1 MNIED
6 VLEVFKASM
15 VEGEI
20 DNAYN
25 IIDENMKLYH
35 KKNKVVNEN
44 FMNIL
49 IKSMRG
55 EISPDELYNTLIDQK
70 YNVFKFIE
78 NYDEYIKS
86 LTEIIIYSLNRYNI
100 KYPVFDSKRCN
111 DL

>member
-15 VEGEI
+15 VAGEI
-20 DNAYN
+20 DNAYD
-25 IIDENMKLYH
+25 IINKNMRLYN
-35 KKNKVVNEN
+35 KKNDVNN
-44 FMNIL
+44 ADFMNLL
-49 IKSMRG
+49 IKSMKG
-55 EISPDELYNTLIDQK
+55 EISPDELRNTLMDQK